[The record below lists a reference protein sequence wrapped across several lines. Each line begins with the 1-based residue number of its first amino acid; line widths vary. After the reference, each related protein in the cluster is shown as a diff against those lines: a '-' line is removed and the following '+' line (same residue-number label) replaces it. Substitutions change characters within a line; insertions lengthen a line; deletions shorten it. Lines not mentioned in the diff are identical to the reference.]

1 MLKSSDDKW
10 LVGFGAMGCFGLG
23 FGADHLVGA
32 AAGDRLAF
40 AGAMFGAAAAVIGTA
55 VVAARTRRQEER
67 AARDQLAAIAD
78 SVKAHAELLCVPFE
92 PDMQEFGPFALRSG
106 EMRAAVNG
114 LIAERYEF
122 DDVDLRRKA
131 GWFVDLQLIRRA
143 IYDEEQLLRSLRDR
157 QDIADGDQHALQHG
171 LVAIKPVAARLSL
184 LAASAAKALRR

>member
-1 MLKSSDDKW
+1 MFKNSDEKW
-10 LVGFGAMGCFGLG
+10 LAGFGGMGCFGLG

-55 VVAARTRRQEER
+55 VVAARTRRQEEW

-78 SVKAHAELLCVPFE
+78 SVRAHADSLCMPFE
-92 PDMQEFGPFALRSG
+92 PDVQEFRPFAERR
-106 EMRAAVNG
+106 EDVRAAVNG

-131 GWFVDLQLIRRA
+131 GWFSDLQLLRRA
-143 IYDEEQLLRSLRDR
+143 IYDDEKALRALRDR
-157 QDIADGDQHALQHG
+157 QDIADGHQDALKGG
-171 LVAIKPVAARLSL
+171 LVAIKPVADHLSSL
-184 LAASAAKALRR
+184 ALRASQALRQ